1 MQAAGGMGAM
11 GGMGGIDQQALQE
24 AMLFQAM
31 TQIEAAVDAELERT
45 ENLTEDDLAT
55 IRRNR
60 VAEMKRKAS
69 EKQEWEHNGHGKFT
83 KVNDQKEFFEATK
96 KSSHTVCMFTRKG
109 NKWGDVMKQHFEL
122 LVRRRRRRAAAASP
136 QPLPRLCAH
145 AQVGCYELLDPIV
158 SEESE
163 LVAQHYDIFLHVYAA
178 TPTGDTRLGFRRF
191 QPRRLMEDCGWD
203 LAHSNADPNQP

>member
-109 NKWGDVMKQHFEL
+109 NKWGDVMKRARMEQL
-122 LVRRRRRRAAAASP
+122 LVRRRRRRRRRRRAAAARSRARRRPPPPTARRATARRARRHRSTWSAGSFGSTPMRRRSSP
-136 QPLPRLCAH
+136 R
-145 AQVGCYELLDPIV
+145 
-158 SEESE
+158 S
-163 LVAQHYDIFLHVYAA
+163 
-178 TPTGDTRLGFRRF
+178 
-191 QPRRLMEDCGWD
+191 
-203 LAHSNADPNQP
+203 

>member
-1 MQAAGGMGAM
+1 MKYSFALLDRRSCGLAPSTLAPAAKSVWPG
-11 GGMGGIDQQALQE
+11 
-24 AMLFQAM
+24 
-31 TQIEAAVDAELERT
+31 
-45 ENLTEDDLAT
+45 
-55 IRRNR
+55 RRSRPSTPVSFNP
-60 VAEMKRKAS
+60 APTTPLL
-69 EKQEWEHNGHGKFT
+69 N
-83 KVNDQKEFFEATK
+83 
-96 KSSHTVCMFTRKG
+96 CTRG
-109 NKWGDVMKQHFEL
+109 
-122 LVRRRRRRAAAASP
+122 RRAAAASP
-136 QPLPRLCAH
+136 PPLPRLCAL

>member
-122 LVRRRRRRAAAASP
+122 LVRRRRRRRRCR
-136 QPLPRLCAH
+136 LP
-145 AQVGCYELLDPIV
+145 
-158 SEESE
+158 
-163 LVAQHYDIFLHVYAA
+163 AA
-178 TPTGDTRLGFRRF
+178 TTC
-191 QPRRLMEDCGWD
+191 PRRCTPPDCTQLPPPGGS
-203 LAHSNADPNQP
+203 AR